1 MLDLERVTAEI
12 REQAGNVDGAVDR
25 LSVVIDEVELLGSQ
39 PVRDAADEYFQ
50 VVSDLVD
57 LVGDVLLSSNGLREQ
72 LATLEARGETVD
84 ERFRKAVAEELGIGR
99 GVPQL
104 SASPCQSRKVGS
116 DRQDRSERGRGV
128 NATDYI
134 AIYAAV
140 VATGGLGW
148 EIRKARQARRPQI
161 EVVVS
166 FAVLGYLRGEPT
178 NSAHIEVR
186 NRGDIPVRVTSVGF
200 KVQDHSD
207 RIAAIHWQQPGATL
221 RSTRSR
227 GRCSRGSPL
236 QPGSTRAWG

>member
-1 MLDLERVTAEI
+1 M
-12 REQAGNVDGAVDR
+12 
-25 LSVVIDEVELLGSQ
+25 
-39 PVRDAADEYFQ
+39 
-50 VVSDLVD
+50 
-57 LVGDVLLSSNGLREQ
+57 
-72 LATLEARGETVD
+72 
-84 ERFRKAVAEELGIGR
+84 
-99 GVPQL
+99 
-104 SASPCQSRKVGS
+104 
-116 DRQDRSERGRGV
+116 

-148 EIRKARQARRPQI
+148 EIRKARQARRPQV

-200 KVQDHSD
+200 EVQDQSD

-221 RSTRSR
+221 PGVIGPRDSGFTYLLEHELGSLDLYRPLVAWASLSTGERIHSKPVTLLKR
-227 GRCSRGSPL
+227 E
-236 QPGSTRAWG
+236 STPAG